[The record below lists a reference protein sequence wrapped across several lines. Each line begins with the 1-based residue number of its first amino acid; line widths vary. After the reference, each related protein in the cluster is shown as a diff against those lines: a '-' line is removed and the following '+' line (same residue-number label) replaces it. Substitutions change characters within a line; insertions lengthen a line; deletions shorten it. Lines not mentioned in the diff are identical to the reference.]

1 MVSERSSFR
10 TENLLTIPIG
20 RLRNSRVI
28 RSRGVLTFSKNQP
41 WVVLGLLSCLLAA
54 ATSASAECAWVLWL
68 ETVLSQHKQ
77 TDIWASYTSAEACM
91 KEIDQE
97 EWRARL
103 HTSQVA
109 FRIAPTALTIKY
121 TDRQAFPD
129 GKDVNWRCLPDTVDP
144 RGPKGK

>member
-1 MVSERSSFR
+1 
-10 TENLLTIPIG
+10 
-20 RLRNSRVI
+20 
-28 RSRGVLTFSKNQP
+28 
-41 WVVLGLLSCLLAA
+41 
-54 ATSASAECAWVLWL
+54 VLWL
-68 ETVLSQHKQ
+68 ETVLSTKAGF
-77 TDIWASYTSAEACM
+77 WASYTSTCI

-97 EWRARL
+97 EWRSRL

-144 RGPKGK
+144 RGPKGGK

>member
-1 MVSERSSFR
+1 M
-10 TENLLTIPIG
+10 
-20 RLRNSRVI
+20 I
-28 RSRGVLTFSKNQP
+28 RRRPCIVTAVLCCS
-41 WVVLGLLSCLLAA
+41 LAV
-54 ATSASAECAWVLWL
+54 ATSAFAECAWVLWL

-97 EWRARL
+97 EWRSRL